1 MKVIAVTGASAGVGR
16 AVAQR
21 FARKGARLGLIARG
35 KERLEAT
42 AAEVERIW
50 GEALVLPLDVAD
62 ADAVEDAA
70 TQIEERF
77 GPLDV
82 WVNNAMTTV
91 FAPVGDT
98 TPDEFR
104 RATEVTY
111 LGAVWGTMA
120 ALRRMQPRDRGTI
133 VQVGSA
139 LAYRSIPL
147 QAAYC
152 GAKHAVA
159 GFTDSLRC
167 ELLHDRSGV
176 RVTQV
181 HLPAVNT
188 PQFGWVRTRLRGRP
202 QPVPPI

>member
-62 ADAVEDAA
+62 AEAVEDAA
-70 TQIEERF
+70 GQIEERF

-111 LGAVWGTMA
+111 LGAVWARWPRCAGCSRATA
-120 ALRRMQPRDRGTI
+120 ARSSRSVQRSRTGRSRFRPPTAARNPRFAASPNRSAPSSSTTARMC
-133 VQVGSA
+133 A
-139 LAYRSIPL
+139 
-147 QAAYC
+147 
-152 GAKHAVA
+152 
-159 GFTDSLRC
+159 
-167 ELLHDRSGV
+167 
-176 RVTQV
+176 
-181 HLPAVNT
+181 
-188 PQFGWVRTRLRGRP
+188 
-202 QPVPPI
+202 